1 MKRFLLTIS
10 AISLFAAVIA
20 SDFYCFNREWIYHYH
35 NGVLVDSVI
44 IGTRIDEIE
53 KLPQEQRIK
62 EKEFLSTIRQCKGI
76 TE

>member
-1 MKRFLLTIS
+1 MKLILI
-10 AISLFAAVIA
+10 ILFVA
-20 SDFYCFNREWIYHYH
+20 SDFYCFEREWIYHYH

-44 IGTRIDEIE
+44 IGKRIDEIE

-62 EKEFLSTIRQCKGI
+62 EKEFLSTIRQCKRI